1 MARTGFLVRW
11 WRQRRAVAEA
21 ARPDLATGD
30 GAREAAPALA
40 RQPPAVPTKHGRG
53 APDPPV
59 IERRPAR
66 VEDHRDEARRR
77 EGHGREGDH
86 HPGGGGLL
94 GPVFGDERLH
104 HVDSRLA
111 LREGQGLR
119 GVGDDGEL
127 DGGDGRRGAP
137 AVVAPLEAQ
146 QRARLRARDRVGTG
160 AGGHRRADL
169 ARRDHL
175 RTSASARSTYPLGRR
190 STMRRSR
197 GPPTFSAAAMSASS
211 ARSLGERELGRRAAS
226 HGRLRVHRGE
236 RLAVGEGHA
245 LAQREADLGAAH
257 HPEGLGQPQEVA
269 VVAAHEQ
276 RLVDGVLGDLQRL
289 AIGVAEEV
297 EGLGIGG
304 EADAQGAGGASSAA
318 RASAL
323 VSRGGASGVAGT
335 SGVWRQGL
343 MRAGGPSQAVATA
356 ISATMH
362 PRRSC
367 AFFVAVIK
375 PAA

>member
-1 MARTGFLVRW
+1 
-11 WRQRRAVAEA
+11 
-21 ARPDLATGD
+21 
-30 GAREAAPALA
+30 
-40 RQPPAVPTKHGRG
+40 
-53 APDPPV
+53 
-59 IERRPAR
+59 
-66 VEDHRDEARRR
+66 
-77 EGHGREGDH
+77 
-86 HPGGGGLL
+86 
-94 GPVFGDERLH
+94 
-104 HVDSRLA
+104 
-111 LREGQGLR
+111 
-119 GVGDDGEL
+119 
-127 DGGDGRRGAP
+127 
-137 AVVAPLEAQ
+137 
-146 QRARLRARDRVGTG
+146 
-160 AGGHRRADL
+160 
-169 ARRDHL
+169 
-175 RTSASARSTYPLGRR
+175 
-190 STMRRSR
+190 MRRSR
-197 GPPTFSAAAMSASS
+197 GPQISAAAMSASS
-211 ARSLGERELGRRAAS
+211 ARSLGERELGARGVD
-226 HGRLRVHRGE
+226 GRLRVHRGE

-289 AIGVAEEV
+289 ALGVAEEV

-304 EADAQGAGGASSAA
+304 EADAQGAGRSSAA

-356 ISATMH
+356 ISATMQ